1 MSTEIT
7 INTEDAPNEEVEL
20 APVVHSYWKYKGY
33 DIFKGFV
40 YCCPLCK
47 REVFTKYDYQL
58 RKEFPYCHCGA
69 KMDLKEH
76 HKEKTDE

>member
-7 INTEDAPNEEVEL
+7 INTEVNQGEEVEL
-20 APVVHSYWKYKGY
+20 APVVHSYWKYRWY
-33 DIFKGFV
+33 DDNRGFV
-40 YCCPLCK
+40 FYCPRCK
-47 REVFTKYDYQL
+47 REVSTKYDYQL

-69 KMDLKEH
+69 KMDMKEH